1 MQGNVKSKKVEEIMA
16 RINDRGAMRKRIE
29 EETMTHIGRY
39 IARRPDLTVE
49 KLFDRFETDENGFI
63 DIDELTAMFK
73 ELEINVNNQLLR
85 ILLSIFDRNGDQS
98 I

>member
-39 IARRPDLTVE
+39 IAKRPELTIDQ
-49 KLFDRFETDENGFI
+49 LFDRYEVDQNGFI
-63 DIDELTAMFK
+63 DIDELALMFK
-73 ELEINVNNQLLR
+73 ELEINVNN
-85 ILLSIFDRNGDQS
+85 
-98 I
+98 